1 MCPQDASWPGKDP
14 VLDFTSSKETV
25 GVSLPPVM
33 KQYVQSV
40 VDSRWEQWRSE
51 GWVGQQCIV
60 DGIGSEVLYLCMY
73 VRVRVHACALCVKVY
88 LCFNA
93 M

>member
-1 MCPQDASWPGKDP
+1 M
-14 VLDFTSSKETV
+14 
-25 GVSLPPVM
+25 SLPPVM

-60 DGIGSEVLYLCMY
+60 DGIGSEVLYLCVY
-73 VRVRVHACALCVKVY
+73 VHVCVHACALCVKVC

-93 M
+93 MRMHDSVWCGEEVYLFVCRI